1 MKSEKSSF
9 IPKKSLGQNFLIN
22 PRIRQRIIH
31 ACELSKDDV
40 VLEIGPGK
48 GALTCAIAPC
58 VRAVFAIEK
67 DDRLAQE
74 LRERF
79 SGTNVTVIHADVLE
93 YPFDLLPDGMKVI
106 GNLPYNITTPIIEKV
121 FQHQKKFSV
130 FYMTVQLEYGNRMTA
145 GPDSKDYGSLSCFV
159 QYHADAKRIFR
170 IPNTAFQ
177 PVPKVQSCFIC
188 LRIRK
193 KPEYSVDADLLFK
206 VIRACFNQRR
216 KIIVN
221 SLSRV
226 IPKEK
231 LVGVLHAAGIDPCVR
246 AEELG
251 LADYARLTEK
261 IKDFD
266 GGSLG

>member
-1 MKSEKSSF
+1 MKSERA
-9 IPKKSLGQNFLIN
+9 KKSLGQNFLIN
-22 PRIRQRIIH
+22 PRIRQRIIQ

-58 VRAVFAIEK
+58 VKAVFAIEK
-67 DDRLAQE
+67 DDRLAQRLQE
-74 LRERF
+74 QF
-79 SGTNVTVIHADVLE
+79 SGTNVTVIHADVLK

-106 GNLPYNITTPIIEKV
+106 GNLPYNITTPIIEKI
-121 FQHQKKFSV
+121 FQHQWKFPV
-130 FYMTVQLEYGNRMTA
+130 FYMTVQLEYGNRMIA
-145 GPDSKDYGSLSCFV
+145 GPDSKNYGSLSCFV

-170 IPNTAFQ
+170 IPNTAFR

-216 KIIVN
+216 KIIMN
-221 SLSRV
+221 SLARV

-231 LVGVLHAAGIDPCVR
+231 LAGVLHAAGIDPCVR

-251 LADYARLTEK
+251 LADYARLTGK

-266 GGSLG
+266 GESLG